1 MGALFRGAAI
11 SVSVAT
17 VALLGACT
25 STTTVTTSPAGQA
38 PVCLPQSALKA
49 TVLWQTRWR
58 ADQKDVPEREAAA
71 QQGIGDFFANA
82 RCFSSVAVARADVN
96 QQAATVP
103 PGSDVLLVLTVR
115 ELGPTV
121 KLLSSAALIEGSTEV
136 VVDVTLYMP
145 GGSDPDRRFSIHWR
159 SGGPG
164 VVKGVQS
171 LPTDLAAAL
180 RAGLQAQ

>member
-1 MGALFRGAAI
+1 MSTLFRGAA
-11 SVSVAT
+11 VAIT
-17 VALLGACT
+17 ALLCGCAA
-25 STTTVTTSPAGQA
+25 TTTVTTTPAGQA
-38 PVCLPQSALKA
+38 PVCQPESKLKA

-71 QQGIGDFFANA
+71 ARGMADFFANA
-82 RCFSSVAVARADVN
+82 ACFPIATVARADAAR
-96 QQAATVP
+96 QAFTVP

-121 KLLSSAALIEGSTEV
+121 KLLSSAALIEGGTEA
-136 VVDVTLYMP
+136 VVDVARYAP
-145 GGSDPDRRFSIHWR
+145 GGNAPDRQFSIHWR

-171 LPTDLAAAL
+171 LPADLSAAL
-180 RAGLQAQ
+180 RAGLQ